1 MKIVSDEY
9 KVIAES
15 LDGDARYIERITLD
29 DGTVLTDKIEELKYS
44 NMCNNSTNFSFGN
57 TASAILEFQ
66 INMPT
71 VELQDKEIVVE
82 QGLELADG
90 TIEYIKLGKF
100 KVDSTET
107 EAFRASYRCVDAMT
121 YKMSTKYESQLT
133 YPTTDVDVL
142 EEVCAQAGISLVNS
156 DLTSH
161 TVSKKLENY
170 TKREII
176 GIIAQL
182 QGKNAIINADGNLEL
197 LWYENADYVIDDS
210 RIYSDRTDIIKSEIN
225 YSLDYIVSNYGSTSI
240 KVGDGDTGATISNP
254 YMTQEILD
262 EVFAKIGGFT
272 FTTAEVDFYGDFRLE
287 VGDIVSLQTDG
298 VTYVLPV
305 MTLEHNSDGGVVTT
319 VGSVGETATQ
329 NSVDTNG
336 KTLNE
341 LKRSVVN
348 SETARSIAEQAAD
361 KISFVVEGDTASEF
375 TVTENVIQATTEKL
389 VIRTEKGGE
398 VVIQNGIMYVDDIFA
413 EEITATGSISGAKLY
428 GTYIESKTG
437 EIGGFTI
444 SNNALYNG
452 TDSIGSTEDGV
463 YLGTNGLK
471 TVGAE
476 GYVIHDGRQST
487 YKYFFTKDKSTD
499 EPDSVVEIDGQGVIL
514 NQYAIDG
521 EQVSD
526 VYIGFGKEGVLCG
539 YITAEGIVTGLGETA
554 ENAILSFKGNANLKT
569 LNVSTDN
576 WLAMKLK
583 REVENSY
590 VNIQFENGSGVLGY
604 LAISEVD
611 GKFKRRL
618 GSDTSKVYDLIDSSG
633 GTLSGNLG
641 INIDTASWRHYEIK
655 NSLRHIQIAINAS
668 GYFGFYDVTNSKWL
682 LQSEVNGNGVSIKGN
697 RFTLE
702 TSDATT
708 ASIRVKNSKRHGGV
722 LVSDAGFLGLWD
734 FTNDKWTLYSDAS
747 DNIFCN
753 GALTILGDLQT
764 HNVIPA
770 TNATSSDGFTLGNSY
785 FKYRYLYA
793 YSSSIQTSDKRYKT
807 NINYIKD
814 NEVLSKFFD
823 ALKPCTYFMVGGDR
837 KHMGFIAQDV
847 EEAMNQNGMTID
859 DLSFVCK
866 DAEYTLKDE
875 EKPDTEENREYTLD
889 EDGNQKYI
897 YGLKYTELHAMEVD
911 QIQRLKTRVSD
922 LEFALSQALAR
933 IEALEEKIN
942 Q

>member
-29 DGTVLTDKIEELKYS
+29 DGTVLTDKVEELKYS

-57 TASAILEFQ
+57 TASAILEFK
-66 INMPT
+66 IDMPT

-100 KVDSTET
+100 KVDSAET
-107 EAFRASYRCVDAMT
+107 EAFRTSYRCVDAMT
-121 YKMSTKYESQLT
+121 YKMSTKYESQLA
-133 YPTTDVDVL
+133 YPATDLDVL
-142 EEVCAQAGISLVNS
+142 NEVCAQTDISLVNS

-225 YSLDYIVSNYGSTSI
+225 YSLGYIVSTYGSTSI
-240 KVGDGDTGATISNP
+240 RVGDGETGATISNP
-254 YMTQEILD
+254 YMTQKILD

-298 VTYVLPV
+298 ITYVLPV

-361 KISFVVEGDTASEF
+361 KISFVVEGDSASEF
-375 TVTENVIQATTEKL
+375 TVTENVIKATTKKL

-413 EEITATGSISGAKLY
+413 EEITATGTITGAKLF
-428 GTYIESKTG
+428 GTYIESVSGK
-437 EIGGFTI
+437 IGGFTI
-444 SNNALYNG
+444 TSNALYNG
-452 TDSIGSTEDGV
+452 TENITSKEHGV
-463 YLGTNGLK
+463 YVGTNGIRTVDK
-471 TVGAE
+471 DGEATHEGHYSEYVRRPENDVGATTTIAPT
-476 GYVIHDGRQST
+476 GIGIYSYTHGNSMLDTGLRF
-487 YKYFFTKDKSTD
+487 YKDD
-499 EPDSVVEIDGQGVIL
+499 EYIGEIDYRGFIVGASTALDFEGNAWLKDLELEGNLLVNGETTLNNKVTLKGTLYFGEDNSKYINALGNAVLNSLKLSTNTGIDTTESAYRTLYIRTGLRYGQFVIDSQGSLGIYDATDTIKKWLIKSDINQNVTINGESLTIAPNTTVAKTTNAISYMGVKNTKREGRL
-514 NQYAIDG
+514 LASADG
-521 EQVSD
+521 
-526 VYIGFGKEGVLCG
+526 YIG
-539 YITAEGIVTGLGETA
+539 I
-554 ENAILSFKGNANLKT
+554 
-569 LNVSTDN
+569 
-576 WLAMKLK
+576 W
-583 REVENSY
+583 
-590 VNIQFENGSGVLGY
+590 
-604 LAISEVD
+604 
-611 GKFKRRL
+611 
-618 GSDTSKVYDLIDSSG
+618 
-633 GTLSGNLG
+633 
-641 INIDTASWRHYEIK
+641 
-655 NSLRHIQIAINAS
+655 
-668 GYFGFYDVTNSKWL
+668 DVTKNRWL
-682 LQSEVNGNGVSIKGN
+682 C
-697 RFTLE
+697 
-702 TSDATT
+702 
-708 ASIRVKNSKRHGGV
+708 
-722 LVSDAGFLGLWD
+722 
-734 FTNDKWTLYSDAS
+734 YSDADGHFIIPNS
-747 DNIFCN
+747 HEIKAYGGFTAF
-753 GALTILGDLQT
+753 GGTMTSTLSTQ
-764 HNVIPA
+764 NVIPT
-770 TNATSSDGFTLGNSY
+770 TNSSSTSTGYTVGTSNY
-785 FKYRYLYA
+785 RYRYLYA
-793 YSSSIQTSDKRYKT
+793 FGSSIQTSDRNYKHSFD
-807 NINYIKD
+807 YED
-814 NEVLSKFFD
+814 VQRLDSFFD
-823 ALKPCTYFMVGGDR
+823 ALKPCSYFMIGGDR
-837 KHMGFIAQDV
+837 KHLGFVAQDV

-875 EKPDTEENREYTLD
+875 KQPDTEENREYTLD
-889 EDGNQKYI
+889 EEGNQKYI
-897 YGLKYTELHAMEVD
+897 YGLKYTELHALEVD

-933 IEALEEKIN
+933 IEMLEEKIN
-942 Q
+942 K

>member
-29 DGTVLTDKIEELKYS
+29 GGTVLTDKIEELKYS

-71 VELQDKEIVVE
+71 VELQDKEIVVQ

-100 KVDSTET
+100 KVDSIET

-121 YKMSTKYESQLT
+121 YKMSTKHESQLA
-133 YPTTDVDVL
+133 YPTTDLDVL

-336 KTLNE
+336 KILNE

-375 TVTENVIQATTEKL
+375 TITDNVIQATTEKL

-452 TDSIGSTEDGV
+452 TYSIGSTEDGV

-499 EPDSVVEIDGQGVIL
+499 EPNSVVEIDGQGVIL
-514 NQYAIDG
+514 NQYTIDG

-526 VYIGFGKEGVLCG
+526 VYIVFGKEGVACG
-539 YITAEGIVTGLGETA
+539 YITAEGIVTVLGDTA

-569 LNVSTDN
+569 LNVTGNTTLVGATSSGNIKITTDSTTQVEYE
-576 WLAMKLK
+576 LK
-583 REVENSY
+583 NSARRGRLI
-590 VNIQFENGSGVLGY
+590 NNANG
-604 LAISEVD
+604 
-611 GKFKRRL
+611 RL
-618 GSDTSKVYDLIDSSG
+618 GLHDSTNGKWLFYSDTDGALNIGVETVFKDALTSTSITAKKTTSESTALRTQNSVRSG
-633 GTLSGNLG
+633 GIIVSA
-641 INIDTASWRHYEIK
+641 D
-655 NSLRHIQIAINAS
+655 
-668 GYFGFYDVTNSKWL
+668 GFY
-682 LQSEVNGNGVSIKGN
+682 
-697 RFTLE
+697 
-702 TSDATT
+702 
-708 ASIRVKNSKRHGGV
+708 
-722 LVSDAGFLGLWD
+722 GLWD
-734 FTNDKWTLYSDAS
+734 FTNSKWTLYSDAS

-753 GALTILGDLQT
+753 GALTILGDAQT

-770 TNATSSDGFTLGNSY
+770 TNATSSDGFTVGNSN

-793 YSSSIQTSDKRYKT
+793 YSSSIQTSDRKYKT

-866 DAEYTLKDE
+866 DQEYKLIDE
-875 EKPDTEENREYTLD
+875 NEPNTEENREYLYD
-889 EDGNQKYI
+889 ENGEPLYI
-897 YGLKYTELHAMEVD
+897 YGLKYTELHGLEINE
-911 QIQRLKTRVSD
+911 IQKLKKKVST
-922 LEFALSQALAR
+922 LEDALEKALAR

>member
-15 LDGDARYIERITLD
+15 LDGDARYIERITLN
-29 DGTVLTDKIEELKYS
+29 DGTVLTDKVEELKYS

-66 INMPT
+66 IDMPT

-100 KVDSTET
+100 KVDSAET
-107 EAFRASYRCVDAMT
+107 EAFRTSYRCVDAMT

-133 YPTTDVDVL
+133 YPATDLDVL
-142 EEVCAQAGISLVNS
+142 DEVCAQAGIILVNS

-176 GIIAQL
+176 GTIAQL

-225 YSLDYIVSNYGSTSI
+225 YSLDYIVSTYGSTSI
-240 KVGDGDTGATISNP
+240 RVGDGETGATISNP

-298 VTYVLPV
+298 ITYVLPV

-413 EEITATGSISGAKLY
+413 EEITATGTITGAKLF
-428 GTYIESKTG
+428 GTYIESVSGK
-437 EIGGFTI
+437 IGGFTI
-444 SNNALYNG
+444 TSNALYNG
-452 TDSIGSTEDGV
+452 TENITSKEHGV
-463 YLGTNGLK
+463 YVGTNGIRTVDK
-471 TVGAE
+471 DGEATHEGHYSEYSNRPENDVGATTIISPIGIGIYSYTYGDSELNTGLDFYKDDEHIGSIDYRGFIVGASTALDFEGNGWLKNLELE
-476 GYVIHDGRQST
+476 GYLIVNGDTTGKNARYNEIVVPNGKGYYIEDSTGIKRAAIQLTTANQFQIGVAGIENTLYLGSSKTTETTINGSSVIAPSLKKDSDTHVVVASST
-487 YKYFFTKDKSTD
+487 GS
-499 EPDSVVEIDGQGVIL
+499 L
-514 NQYAIDG
+514 A
-521 EQVSD
+521 
-526 VYIGFGKEGVLCG
+526 
-539 YITAEGIVTGLGETA
+539 
-554 ENAILSFKGNANLKT
+554 
-569 LNVSTDN
+569 VSTVTSTALYYIRNLSGDLQEQLDN
-576 WLAMKLK
+576 
-583 REVENSY
+583 
-590 VNIQFENGSGVLGY
+590 
-604 LAISEVD
+604 
-611 GKFKRRL
+611 RL
-618 GSDTSKVYDLIDSSG
+618 
-633 GTLSGNLG
+633 TLSGG
-641 INIDTASWRHYEIK
+641 GK
-655 NSLRHIQIAINAS
+655 VNAPVS
-668 GYFGFYDVTNSKWL
+668 TQTLTPTTNST
-682 LQSEVNGNGVSIKGN
+682 STSTGY
-697 RFTLE
+697 TL
-702 TSDATT
+702 
-708 ASIRVKNSKRHGGV
+708 G
-722 LVSDAGFLGLWD
+722 
-734 FTNDKWTLYSDAS
+734 
-747 DNIFCN
+747 
-753 GALTILGDLQT
+753 
-764 HNVIPA
+764 
-770 TNATSSDGFTLGNSY
+770 TSSY
-785 FKYRYLYA
+785 KWRYLYA
-793 YSSSIQTSDKRYKT
+793 FSSSIQTSDRNYKHKFD
-807 NINYIKD
+807 YED
-814 NEVLSKFFD
+814 MQRLDSFFD
-823 ALKPCTYFMVGGDR
+823 ALKPCSYFMIGGDR
-837 KHMGFIAQDV
+837 KHLGFIAQDV

-875 EKPDTEENREYTLD
+875 KQPDTEENREYTLD
-889 EDGNQKYI
+889 EEGNQKYI

-933 IEALEEKIN
+933 IEMLEEKIN